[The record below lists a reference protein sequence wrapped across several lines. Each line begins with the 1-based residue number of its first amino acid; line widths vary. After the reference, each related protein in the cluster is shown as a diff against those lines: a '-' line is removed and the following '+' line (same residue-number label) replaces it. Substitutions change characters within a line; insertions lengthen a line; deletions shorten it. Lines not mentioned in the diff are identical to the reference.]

1 MDELLRKPAREVVR
15 LLGRR
20 EVGPV
25 ELIRRRWSGSLRS
38 TRW

>member
-25 ELIRRRWSGSLRS
+25 ELIRLALERIAAVDPR
-38 TRW
+38 